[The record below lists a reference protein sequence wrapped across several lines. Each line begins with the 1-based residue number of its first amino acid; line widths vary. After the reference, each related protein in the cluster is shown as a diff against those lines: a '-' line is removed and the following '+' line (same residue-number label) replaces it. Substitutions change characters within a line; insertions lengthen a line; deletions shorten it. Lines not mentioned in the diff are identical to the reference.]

1 MTVLKKSDLERL
13 EETTLAP
20 YAMKSS
26 QSRGRDYPVR
36 PDEFRTEFQRDR
48 DRIIH
53 STAFR
58 KLEYK
63 TQVYMVHYGDYFRTR
78 ITHTMEVAQIARTLA
93 RNLQLNQDL
102 TEAIALAHDLGHT
115 PFGHS
120 GEAALKRLLAAEGG
134 FEHNEQGLR
143 VVEHLEER
151 SPHNPGLNLT
161 WEVREGIIKHD
172 TEYDSPTVPE
182 RFRPDLAP
190 TLESQVCDV
199 ADEIAYNN
207 HDIDDALKMGLI
219 SERDLEAVD
228 WVWEVFQQAR
238 AELPEDVPEKFV
250 KYRAIGMLIEMQ
262 VADVLRTTEE
272 NIARLG
278 IRSVEDVRARRD
290 RRVVG
295 FSSSMAQRNRVLKDF
310 LLKNVYRHPTVV
322 RMATKAERFIERLF
336 NLYMEI
342 PEQLP
347 LKYQRRIERDGL
359 SRVVTDYLSGMTDR
373 YLQDEYVRAFQP
385 TTTDRL

>member
-1 MTVLKKSDLERL
+1 MLKRTDLEKL
-13 EETTLAP
+13 EYQILAP
-20 YAMKSS
+20 YAMKSAET
-26 QSRGRDYPVR
+26 RGRDYPLA

-78 ITHTMEVAQIARTLA
+78 LTHTMEVAQIARTLA
-93 RNLQLNQDL
+93 RNLRLNADL

-120 GEAALKRLLAAEGG
+120 GEAALKRLLADQGG

-143 VVEHLEER
+143 VVEYLEER
-151 SPHNPGLNLT
+151 YPDVPGLNLT

-182 RFRPDLAP
+182 RFKPEWAP
-190 TLESQVCDV
+190 TLEAQVCDV

-219 SERDLEAVD
+219 SMRDLKEVD
-228 WVWEVFQQAR
+228 WVWEIFER
-238 AELPEDVPEKFV
+238 AQKEIGDEKPEKYV
-250 KYRAIGMLIEMQ
+250 KYRAIGTLIDMQ
-262 VADVLRTTEE
+262 VADALRTTIE
-272 NIARLG
+272 NIERLN
-278 IRSVEDVRARRD
+278 IRSIDDVRHCRQKVVTMSKTMLEKNRR
-290 RRVVG
+290 
-295 FSSSMAQRNRVLKDF
+295 LKDF
-310 LLKNVYRHPTVV
+310 LMRRVYRHPYVV
-322 RMATKAERFIERLF
+322 RMATKAERFIEKMFL
-336 NLYMEI
+336 LYRDT

-347 LKYQRRIERDGL
+347 LKYQARIERDGL
-359 SRVVTDYLSGMTDR
+359 VRVIVDYLSGMTDR
-373 YLQDEYVRAFQP
+373 YLLDEYIKAFEP
-385 TTTDRL
+385 EEKFLGRL